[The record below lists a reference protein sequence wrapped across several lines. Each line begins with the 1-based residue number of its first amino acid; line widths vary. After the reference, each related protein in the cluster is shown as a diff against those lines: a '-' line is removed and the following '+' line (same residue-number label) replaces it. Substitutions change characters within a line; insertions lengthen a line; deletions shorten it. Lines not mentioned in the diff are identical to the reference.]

1 MNLDSDFIKIIDK
14 FEISLKTKVLI
25 IRFSSIGDI
34 VLTTPIIRCVKL
46 QLTNCELH
54 FVTKNAFKDT
64 LIHNTQIDKLYSF
77 KNDVSE
83 IITDLKK
90 ENYDVIID
98 LHHNLRSLKLKLALG
113 KKAHSFNKLNIE
125 KFLAVNF
132 KKLNSLPN
140 THIIDRYFETV
151 KPLGVLNDGSGLD
164 YFISDN
170 DHFNLRDKFKELH
183 SDEFIALVVG
193 GSYYTKQIPLSKLKE
208 ICNSTSKQFILL
220 GGKID
225 KSIAVELTKACPN
238 VVNACGELTLNQSAY
253 VIKIAESV
261 VTSDTGLM
269 HIASAFQK
277 RIFSLWGNTI
287 PEFGMYPYQPHP
299 ESKILEVKNLK
310 CRPCSK
316 LGYKKCPKGHFKCMN
331 EIDVNQI
338 SL

>member
-1 MNLDSDFIKIIDK
+1 M
-14 FEISLKTKVLI
+14 KTKALI

-46 QLTNCELH
+46 QLVSCELH
-54 FVTKNAFKDT
+54 FITKYAFKDT
-64 LIHNTQIDKLYSF
+64 LINNTFIDKLYTF
-77 KNDVSE
+77 KNDISE

-90 ENYDVIID
+90 ENYDVVID

-140 THIIDRYFETV
+140 AHIVDRYFETV
-151 KPLGVLNDGSGLD
+151 KPLGVINDGAGLD
-164 YFISDN
+164 YYIADSDT
-170 DHFNLRDKFKELH
+170 FNMNERFKELK
-183 SDEFIALVVG
+183 SNKFIALVVG

-208 ICNSTSKQFILL
+208 ICNSTSKHFILL
-220 GGKID
+220 GGKAD
-225 KSIAVELTKACPN
+225 KAIADDLTKACPN
-238 VVNACGELTLNQSAY
+238 VINACGELTLNQSAY
-253 VIKIAESV
+253 VIKMAESV

-316 LGYKKCPKGHFKCMN
+316 LGFKKCPKGHFKCMM
-331 EIDVNQI
+331 EIDENAF
-338 SL
+338 LN